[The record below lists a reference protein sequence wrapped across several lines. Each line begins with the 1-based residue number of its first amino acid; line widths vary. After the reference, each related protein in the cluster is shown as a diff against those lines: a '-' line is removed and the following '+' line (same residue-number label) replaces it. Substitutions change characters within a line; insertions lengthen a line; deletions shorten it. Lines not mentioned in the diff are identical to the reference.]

1 MAGPASSSG
10 GQSTDVVAAL
20 AVSETTLQQVGDLLR
35 RSHLARKREADL
47 AETTQT
53 HAGPQFD
60 ASGMKGEFH
69 GIGSSPKDYSKDNF
83 YIIIEII
90 PLHMRRRL
98 SLVKASCD
106 EVKSSVFQM
115 CSLPTKSHIML

>member
-1 MAGPASSSG
+1 MNHGSRQCGPASSSG

-69 GIGSSPKDYSKDNF
+69 GIGSSPKYYSKDNF
-83 YIIIEII
+83 CII
-90 PLHMRRRL
+90 
-98 SLVKASCD
+98 
-106 EVKSSVFQM
+106 
-115 CSLPTKSHIML
+115 T